1 MLSLNVQIKEIQLLA
16 TYCTCSLSVQ
26 SNWQFD
32 CQTVFK
38 YGMHLSF
45 SSLKLKKDSRTN
57 ELIID
62 SAHLQLLKKKAAGLL
77 LCILDIFGGNKEK
90 VKNSI
95 RNCHQKKW
103 VTLTSI
109 YFFGAHLNNEQ
120 FLNMICI
127 SHFHLNL
134 KKDSWTND
142 SAHLQLLKKLLT
154 KKGL

>member
-1 MLSLNVQIKEIQLLA
+1 M
-16 TYCTCSLSVQ
+16 SVQ

-77 LCILDIFGGNKEK
+77 LCIVDIFGGNKEK
-90 VKNSI
+90 VEPSI
-95 RNCHQKKW
+95 RNCQQKKMGHIN
-103 VTLTSI
+103 LHI
-109 YFFGAHLNNEQ
+109 FFGT
-120 FLNMICI
+120 
-127 SHFHLNL
+127 L
-134 KKDSWTND
+134 KS
-142 SAHLQLLKKLLT
+142 
-154 KKGL
+154 